1 MADLRGKTLFITGAS
16 RGIGEAIAVRAARDG
31 ANVAVVAKT
40 DQPHPKL
47 PGTVHTAVAAI
58 EAAGGKGLACVTDI
72 RFEEQVQA
80 AVDRTVAM
88 FGGIDILVNNASA
101 IYLSGTLDIPVKRYD
116 LVHGVN
122 VRGTWLC
129 SKLCLP
135 YLVRAPNPHILNISP
150 PLDLNPK
157 WFRDHLAYTMSKYG
171 MSMCVLGMAEEFR
184 QAGVA
189 VNALWPKAPI
199 ATAAV
204 QNLLGGD
211 AAIRRCRRAEFVAE
225 AARAILVRDSRQ
237 FTGNFLL
244 DEEVL
249 REEGLTDFDPY
260 AVCPGEPLAA
270 DFFVSAESVVDWPP
284 GP

>member
-40 DQPHPKL
+40 AQPHLKL

-58 EAAGGKGLACVTDI
+58 EAAGGRGLACVTDI

-80 AVDRTVAM
+80 AVDRTVEI

-101 IYLSGTLDIPVKRYD
+101 LHLSGTLDMPMKRYD
-116 LVHGVN
+116 LIHAVN
-122 VRGTWLC
+122 VRGTYLC

-135 YLVRAPNPHILNISP
+135 HLLRASNPQILNLSP
-150 PLDLNPK
+150 PLSMEAK
-157 WFRDHLAYTMSKYG
+157 WFRDSLAYTMSKYG

-184 QAGVA
+184 EAGVA

-204 QNLLGGD
+204 QNVLGGE
-211 AAIRRCRRAEFVAE
+211 AVIRRCRKPEFVAE
-225 AARAILVRDSRQ
+225 AAHAILVRDSRRC
-237 FTGNFLL
+237 TGNFFL
-244 DEEVL
+244 DEDVL
-249 REEGLTDFDPY
+249 REEGVTDFDAY
-260 AVCPGEPLAA
+260 AVCPGEVLAT
-270 DFFVSAESVVDWPP
+270 DFFVSSDSDDRWPP
-284 GP
+284 AD